1 MMYLGIYGIQDI
13 RRENY
18 PIFIHDHSFSFFKEG
33 FITNYCHLE
42 RITRRKFD
50 NRLHNLIENLLLKRI
65 SFSKNIEFIFTDSE
79 VGRSF
84 ISYNGKIRFEVC
96 PSDKLINHPEE
107 GYLYLFGKKQ
117 KGYIV
122 SHELAHIF
130 SSVPFYGIFKDDSLL
145 IHYDG
150 GASLSNFSAWYYKN
164 GKLNLLEYH
173 YDLKPITSLFNANA
187 LVFKLMNANVKNQN
201 SVPGKFM
208 AYASYGKY
216 NEDIENWLRDNNFF
230 QNIWQNE
237 NLFLETLKK
246 KWNVN
251 INNFDLNNEF
261 LKNIAATI
269 HEVFVRES
277 YKKIESLQK
286 KTNAKYLYLTGGC
299 ALNIKLNER
308 ILKSKIFTDIFI
320 PPCPGDSGLSIGACS
335 CLLFFKGEK
344 VEIHSPY
351 LNNWG
356 IENYH
361 LSENIDYDK
370 IANLLI
376 NGKVIGICNGYGEV
390 GPRALGNRSI
400 IALANSKNLAK
411 KVNEVIKK
419 REWFRPLAPVM
430 LEKNAQFFTDNQNLH
445 HLSRYMLMNFE
456 ILNNRQDEIKGCVH
470 VDNSARIQVIFNQQE
485 NPFMYNL
492 LSLLD
497 EKYGIKALINTSF
510 NCSGEPIVHTID
522 DAINSGKKIGLD
534 ALILNGKIELL

>member
-1 MMYLGIYGIQDI
+1 MVYLGIYGIQDI

-18 PIFIHDHSFSFFKEG
+18 PVLIHDHSFAIFENK
-33 FITNYCHLE
+33 FISNYCHLE

-50 NRLHNLIENLLLKRI
+50 NRLHDFIENLLFKKLSSLEDI
-65 SFSKNIEFIFTDSE
+65 DIVFTDSE
-79 VGRSF
+79 IGRSF

-96 PSDKLINHPEE
+96 PSKKLLTFPEE

-117 KGYIV
+117 KGYAV

-130 SSVPFYGIFKDDSLL
+130 SCTPFYGIFNDESLI

-150 GASLSNFSAWYYKN
+150 GASLSNFSAWYFKN
-164 GKLNLLEYH
+164 GKLDLLEYH

-187 LVFKLMNANVKNQN
+187 LVFKLMNANIKNQN

-208 AYASYGKY
+208 AYASYGIY
-216 NEDIENWLRDNNFF
+216 NEEIEKWLYENNFF
-230 QNIWQNE
+230 EDIWQNE
-237 NLFLETLKK
+237 NIFFEKLKK
-246 KWNVN
+246 RWGLK
-251 INNFDLNNEF
+251 IINFDLKNEF
-261 LKNIAATI
+261 IKNIAATI

-277 YKKIESLQK
+277 FRKIEELQK

-308 ILKSKIFTDIFI
+308 LKNSQIFHDIFI
-320 PPCPGDSGLSIGACS
+320 PPCPGDSGLSIGACA
-335 CLLFFKGEK
+335 CLLYYKGETIEK
-344 VEIHSPY
+344 HSPY
-351 LNNWG
+351 LNNWD

-361 LSENIDYDK
+361 LSENIDYEK

-411 KVNEVIKK
+411 KINEEIKK
-419 REWFRPLAPVM
+419 REWFRPLAPIM
-430 LEKNAQFFTDNQNLH
+430 LEKNAQFFTGKKDLH
-445 HLSRYMLMNFE
+445 HLSKYMLMNFE

-470 VDNSARIQVIFNQQE
+470 VDSSARIQVIFNKQE

-522 DAINSGKKIGLD
+522 DALNSGKKMGLD
-534 ALILNGKIELL
+534 ALILNGKIEFL